1 MASKKRPTTFDLYF
15 WLLNKEIS
23 LQQFRAQMKD
33 IGKTDDEI
41 DIYLDGDSAD
51 MDEDQLKDLRNDD

>member
-1 MASKKRPTTFDLYF
+1 MASKKQPTTFDLYF